1 MTSRIKNFL
10 HDTQGAAT
18 AFGLFM
24 LMTCFVVGGLALDVA
39 SAYMARAQLQATA
52 DAVAHTAIYV
62 RDTDTEG
69 AARTAALAVAEEM
82 MPAAKYGTIIEP
94 SSIKFG
100 VWDASTR
107 SFSESSG
114 ATSAVFVDVS
124 RSTLRNNPV
133 GTYFLR
139 FVGLQ
144 KWDVRRG
151 AVFETYRPTCF
162 REGYVADDIVDTQSN
177 NEYKNGFCIH
187 SNTHVETN
195 QNNDWETGV
204 IVSMPDK
211 RDIVLPASGYVQNP
225 GLEPALRDGAYR
237 LRILNRVQ
245 SILDDLNSGGS
256 QYAPSYITNSSVV
269 TLSGKTLDETDLVPG
284 SIYTKSC
291 SGNSGV
297 TLKAGSTISN
307 VVFITDCQ
315 IKLGNGV
322 ALVNVILATS
332 NTASKSINGSHVRL
346 GDNDGC
352 ADGGDTQVITKGGFE
367 VASGLEVYG
376 SQVIALGDIQFAA
389 QADGIEGAS
398 FVAGGRIDGTSNAV
412 MGFCGS
418 GMTNNFEAE
427 YFRMAS

>member
-1 MTSRIKNFL
+1 MTSRLKTFI
-10 HDTQGAAT
+10 HDAQGAAT
-18 AFGLFM
+18 VFGLFI
-24 LMTCFVVGGLALDVA
+24 LMTCFVIGGLALDVA
-39 SAYMARAQLQATA
+39 NAYMARTQLQATA

-62 RDTDTEG
+62 RDTDTES
-69 AARTAALAVAEEM
+69 AARLAALAVAEDM

-100 VWDASTR
+100 IWDPVSRT
-107 SFSESSG
+107 FSESSG
-114 ATSAVFVDVS
+114 SRSAVFVDVS

-139 FVGLQ
+139 FSGLQ

-211 RDIVLPASGYVQNP
+211 RDIVLPNSGYSHNP

-237 LRILNRVQ
+237 LRVLNRVQ
-245 SILDDLNSGGS
+245 SILDDLETGGS
-256 QYAPSYITNSSVV
+256 KYAPSYITSSSVV
-269 TLSGKTLDETDLVPG
+269 TVTGKTLDTSDLAPG
-284 SIYTKSC
+284 YIYTKNY
-291 SGNSGV
+291 SGNSSV
-297 TLKAGSTISN
+297 TLKAGVTFTNI
-307 VVFITDCQ
+307 VFVTNCS
-315 IKLGNGV
+315 IKVGNGV
-322 ALVNVILATS
+322 ALENVILATS
-332 NTASKSINGSHVRL
+332 NTGAKSINGSHLRL
-346 GDNDGC
+346 GANDGC
-352 ADGGDTQVITKGGFE
+352 SDGGDTQVITKGGFD
-367 VASGLEVYG
+367 VSSGLEVYG
-376 SQVIALGDIQFAA
+376 SQVLALGDIQFAA
-389 QADGIEGAS
+389 QAEGIEGAS